1 MKTEGCQMDN
11 IQKIIDK
18 LSLETNMS
26 LHEMPDIDLYM
37 DQVIQLFDNTFK
49 NTKRNDKEKILTKT
63 MINNYAKGKLFIP
76 IKNKKYSKEHLILI
90 NLVYQLKGALSI
102 NDIKVTL
109 TSINNKLTNED
120 FEMEKFYTS
129 VLAIHQRNA
138 IDFEQEFLK
147 RADDV
152 HNEVDKMDDYETKK
166 LEKILLIT
174 SLVNS
179 SNSYR
184 KAAEMLIDDLKEETN
199 SMADIT
205 DNN

>member
-1 MKTEGCQMDN
+1 MDN

-49 NTKRNDKEKILTKT
+49 NTKRSDKEKILTKT

-90 NLVYQLKGALSI
+90 SLVYQLKGALSM

-129 VLAIHQRNA
+129 VLAIQQRNA
-138 IDFEQEFLK
+138 LDFKQEFKK

-152 HNEVDKMDDYETKK
+152 HNEIDKMNDYDVKK
-166 LEKILLIT
+166 LEKILLIA
-174 SLVNS
+174 SLVNI

-184 KAAEMLIDDLKEETN
+184 KAAEMLIDELKEETN
-199 SMADIT
+199 SVADIT

>member
-1 MKTEGCQMDN
+1 MDN